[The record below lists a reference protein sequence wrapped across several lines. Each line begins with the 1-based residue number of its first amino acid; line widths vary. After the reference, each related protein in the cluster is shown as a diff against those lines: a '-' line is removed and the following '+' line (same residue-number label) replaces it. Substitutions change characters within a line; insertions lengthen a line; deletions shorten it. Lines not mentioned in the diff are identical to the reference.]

1 MDSLATESLLNALLE
16 CFEKLDID
24 FLEEVIIDGE
34 DGYREITNSDI
45 LTVWETF
52 FCSAIVKLSIAPSRK
67 KTHKSPNPDVLRAW
81 RRGEV
86 SDKTKSTLKKN
97 YIPNISAKNGY
108 TYIEAQKEHIIH
120 FLELAICA
128 EESTWDID
136 KKSIYNEK
144 FLYKKKLIERESI
157 LPYIYSKFAV
167 LKELFEDIPIHI
179 IANRDDI
186 KWFSDIVVNRI
197 PEIDNDENERKFAAV
212 FAAAMILSLNIKD
225 EKEIPIAES
234 AGVDERIKEY
244 LYRLFGD
251 STKESEG
258 LQKDASSA
266 AKELYISIPR
276 ILKSNDEDA
285 EAKKSELIGAFDSL
299 KLAKNENGILESM
312 IRIKRSIDKCF
323 RSAEDL
329 IRILSDDE
337 DSEEFSRDWNECAYR
352 LKDMITEMVAYYR
365 VVLERDLLTQD
376 THDQELTSF
385 KLDVLDTSVEIYI
398 ILGFL
403 EAQLKKEFEE
413 LNRSASKIEK
423 EQIRFRIRK
432 TKMDLTDIRR
442 QYDSAEIDITNLIA
456 EHKVMSN
463 YDMGTI

>member
-45 LTVWETF
+45 LTVWEAF

-234 AGVDERIKEY
+234 ASVDERIKEY

>member
-24 FLEEVIIDGE
+24 FLEVVTIDGE
-34 DGYREITNSDI
+34 DGYREITNSDV

-144 FLYKKKLIERESI
+144 CLYKKKLIERESI

-186 KWFSDIVVNRI
+186 KWFSDIVANRI

-212 FAAAMILSLNIKD
+212 FAAAMVLSLNIKD
-225 EKEIPIAES
+225 
-234 AGVDERIKEY
+234 
-244 LYRLFGD
+244 
-251 STKESEG
+251 T
-258 LQKDASSA
+258 LQ
-266 AKELYISIPR
+266 
-276 ILKSNDEDA
+276 NHEDT
-285 EAKKSELIGAFDSL
+285 
-299 KLAKNENGILESM
+299 NGS
-312 IRIKRSIDKCF
+312 
-323 RSAEDL
+323 
-329 IRILSDDE
+329 
-337 DSEEFSRDWNECAYR
+337 
-352 LKDMITEMVAYYR
+352 
-365 VVLERDLLTQD
+365 
-376 THDQELTSF
+376 
-385 KLDVLDTSVEIYI
+385 
-398 ILGFL
+398 
-403 EAQLKKEFEE
+403 
-413 LNRSASKIEK
+413 
-423 EQIRFRIRK
+423 
-432 TKMDLTDIRR
+432 
-442 QYDSAEIDITNLIA
+442 
-456 EHKVMSN
+456 
-463 YDMGTI
+463 

>member
-24 FLEEVIIDGE
+24 FLEEVTIDGE
-34 DGYREITNSDI
+34 DGYREITNSDV

-144 FLYKKKLIERESI
+144 CLYKKKLIERESI

-186 KWFSDIVVNRI
+186 KWFSDIVANRI

-212 FAAAMILSLNIKD
+212 FAAAMVLSLNIKD
-225 EKEIPIAES
+225 EKEIPIEES
-234 AGVDERIKEY
+234 TSVDERIKEY
-244 LYRLFGD
+244 LYKLFGNVPKA
-251 STKESEG
+251 SEESR
-258 LQKDASSA
+258 KAVSPTS
-266 AKELYISIPR
+266 KELYISIPK
-276 ILKSNDEDA
+276 ISKSNDDDA

-299 KLAKNENGILESM
+299 KFAKNEYGIWES
-312 IRIKRSIDKCF
+312 ISRIKRAIAKCF
-323 RSAEDL
+323 HSAEDL

-337 DSEEFSRDWNECAYR
+337 DSEEVSRNWIDCAYR

-376 THDQELTSF
+376 SHDQELTSF
-385 KLDVLDTSVEIYI
+385 KLDFLDTSVEVYI
-398 ILGFL
+398 IFCFL

-413 LNRSASKIEK
+413 LNRSACITEK
-423 EQIRFRIRK
+423 EQIRFRIMK
-432 TKMDLTDIRR
+432 TQMDLKVIRR
-442 QYDSAEIDITNLIA
+442 EYESTDKDIDSIVER
-456 EHKVMSN
+456 KVMSN